1 MGNRRVR
8 DSLLCLFACRRRQ
21 GNFYSGGDIEIY
33 RRDDLLD
40 LGESF
45 GFPDFDNL
53 AAFDG
58 PEFDLVVFGTAVARE
73 DEPFVP

>member
-1 MGNRRVR
+1 MGDRRVR

-21 GNFYSGGDIEIY
+21 GDLYSGFNIELL
-33 RRDDLLD
+33 RDDLLD

-45 GFPDFDNL
+45 GFPGFDNL

>member
-1 MGNRRVR
+1 MGDRRVR
-8 DSLLCLFACRRRQ
+8 DSLLLCLFACRRRQ
-21 GNFYSGGDIEIY
+21 RNFYSGFNIELL
-33 RRDDLLD
+33 RDDLLD
-40 LGESF
+40 LRESF
-45 GFPDFDNL
+45 GFPGFDNL